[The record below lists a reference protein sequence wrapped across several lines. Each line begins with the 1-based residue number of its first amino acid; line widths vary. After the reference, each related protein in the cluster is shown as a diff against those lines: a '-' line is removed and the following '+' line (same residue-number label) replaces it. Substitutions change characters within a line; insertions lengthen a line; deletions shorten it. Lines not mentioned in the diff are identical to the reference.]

1 MRYAESFPSETNLR
15 IELSEIPRY
24 SAAALDD
31 SNRDRL
37 GGVDAGEDAAEDAAG
52 RSAGGVG

>member
-24 SAAALDD
+24 SAADLDD
-31 SNRDRL
+31 NSRDRL
-37 GGVDAGEDAAEDAAG
+37 GGAVLAGEDAA
-52 RSAGGVG
+52 GGLGGTVG